1 MQWKKLPIT
10 FLILSISFLGFK
22 AYSVNKGAVIGTIV
36 KLQGKVVRINKS
48 LRKKEF
54 LKSGSIIY
62 EYDIIGSGEGSF
74 VKILMRDDTVFQLGP
89 KSKFVFEKFNF
100 KSKKKRK
107 AVYNLIIGKLRSL
120 ITNSAE
126 DDDLKLITPNAAM
139 AVRGTEILSD
149 VYREGGEVKTDIAVI
164 SGLLEISTP
173 KIGNLEPQK
182 INLTPGFI
190 FETKT
195 AGKIHTKFD
204 KKKTFI
210 LKKMTRGVLAAL
222 RNPHKRGGKIFL
234 SDARNAYLKKR

>member
-1 MQWKKLPIT
+1 MLWKKFIVAILVLSFP
-10 FLILSISFLGFK
+10 LIGFE
-22 AYSVNKGAVIGTIV
+22 AFSVNKGSVIGTIV
-36 KLQGKVVRINKS
+36 KLHGRVVRINKS

-54 LKSGSIIY
+54 LRAGSIIY

-89 KSKFVFEKFNF
+89 RSKFVFEKFNF
-100 KSKKKRK
+100 KSKRKRK
-107 AVYNLIIGKLRSL
+107 AVYNLLIGKLRSL

-126 DDDLKLITPNAAM
+126 DEDLKLVTPNAAM

-149 VYREGGEVKTDIAVI
+149 VYRDKGEYKTDIAVI

-173 KIGNLEPQK
+173 KVGNLEPEK
-182 INLTPGFI
+182 INLRPGFI

-195 AGKIHTKFD
+195 AGKINTKFN

-210 LKKMTRGVLAAL
+210 LKKMARGVLSSL

-234 SDARNAYLKKR
+234 SDARKAYLKKR